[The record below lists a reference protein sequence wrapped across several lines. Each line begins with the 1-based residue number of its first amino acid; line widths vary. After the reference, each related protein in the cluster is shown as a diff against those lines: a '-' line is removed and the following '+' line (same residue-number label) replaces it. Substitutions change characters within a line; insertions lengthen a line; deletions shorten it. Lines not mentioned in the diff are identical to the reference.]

1 MYLAHEGKNAY
12 VCAIPATFMTAV
24 TMSFVFNSKL
34 YLGAIPFFPPI
45 SKILGIGI
53 AVVLLVLF
61 ILKAPKGEKAA
72 KA

>member
-1 MYLAHEGKNAY
+1 
-12 VCAIPATFMTAV
+12 MTAV
-24 TMSFVFNSKL
+24 TVSFVFSSKL
-34 YLGAIPFFPPI
+34 YLGGIPFFPPI
-45 SKILGIGI
+45 SKFLGIGI